1 MQLSEQQ
8 MRYFE
13 TFGFLIFPG
22 LLAGEAGAIAAAFE
36 QVWAEHGSGHDG
48 REHDRRQRSALV
60 PFIDHN
66 EYLSAL
72 LDDPRIEGIA
82 SSLLGDDFNYTGSD
96 GNFYVGDTGWHS
108 DWRWP
113 EERGTNNR
121 QYLSIK
127 MAFYLDPVTRDSGCL
142 RVVPGSHLVGDG
154 FADVLQDTIGNRE
167 AGGSDALFAVHGS
180 EVPAFALE
188 SRQGD
193 VVVFNHS
200 LKHGSW
206 GGGDRRRMFTI
217 NQEQR
222 YLEEDVGLLREQ
234 MAKLSRFWIERA
246 YGDVMIRTAGPRR
259 MRHLEQRLANDDHL
273 PELARNARME
283 MDEPA
288 RG

>member
-1 MQLSEQQ
+1 MQLTQQ
-8 MRYFE
+8 QKKYFE
-13 TFGFLIFPG
+13 TFGFLTFPG
-22 LLAGEAGAIAAAFE
+22 LFADEADAIVAAFE
-36 QVWAEHGSGHDG
+36 QVWAEHGGGHAG
-48 REHDRRQRSALV
+48 REHDRQRRSALV
-60 PFIDHN
+60 PFIDQN

-72 LDDPRIEGIA
+72 LDARRIEGIA
-82 SSLLGDDFNYTGSD
+82 SSLLGDDFNYSSSD

-113 EERGTNNR
+113 EEKGTNNR
-121 QYLSIK
+121 KYLSIK

-154 FADVLQDTIGNRE
+154 FADALQETIGNRE
-167 AGGSDALFAVHGS
+167 TGGSEALLAVPGS

-188 SRQGD
+188 SRPGD
-193 VVVFNHS
+193 MVVFNHG

-206 GGGDRRRMFTI
+206 GGGGRRRMFTI
-217 NQEQR
+217 NLEQR
-222 YLEEDVGLLREQ
+222 HRHEDLDLLREQ
-234 MAKLSRFWIERA
+234 MAKSSRFWIERA

-273 PELARNARME
+273 PELARKARLE